1 MLGICELCK
10 SLLSTSGIGK
20 RKELINC
27 FLTAMLG
34 VALVV
39 TMIPAAAI
47 PVFAEGETTP
57 DTETFNIAILS
68 DIHYVSNALQPK
80 GESEAKA
87 AFEKAELTENRMMSE
102 IDTILD

>member
-1 MLGICELCK
+1 ML
-10 SLLSTSGIGK
+10 S
-20 RKELINC
+20 
-27 FLTAMLG
+27 

-47 PVFAEGETTP
+47 PVFAAGETTP

-68 DIHYVSNALQPK
+68 DIHYVSDALKPAA
-80 GESEAKA
+80 GESGAKA

-102 IDTILD
+102 IDTIHASALEIGKADE

>member
-1 MLGICELCK
+1 MRPDAR
-10 SLLSTSGIGK
+10 K
-20 RKELINC
+20 RLINC
-27 FLTAMLG
+27 FLTAMLS

-68 DIHYVSNALQPK
+68 DIHYVSNALQPAE
-80 GESEAKA
+80 GDSEAKA